1 MFRYIKTALLPSL
14 PPINMACCTKPVEDL
29 RKPTFGDNFPLAVP
43 LNILYTKTL
52 QVNVW
57 CIDPSQREDCVVS
70 FGFYY
75 ESCWQKNIC
84 DCFMINWFSD
94 FFLIK
99 ATRRTNS
106 PNLFCQKT
114 LHVSGIS
121 FAHHKEF
128 STVHLALVYF
138 MQVLMTAS
146 KQRQDD
152 SAWKLSS
159 NLHEIYQCRMYS
171 RKLLM
176 VGKGNARNM

>member
-70 FGFYY
+70 FSVYC
-75 ESCWQKNIC
+75 ESCWQKSVS
-84 DCFMINWFSD
+84 DHFMITRFSD

-99 ATRRTNS
+99 PTRRTNF

-114 LHVSGIS
+114 LHAG
-121 FAHHKEF
+121 
-128 STVHLALVYF
+128 
-138 MQVLMTAS
+138 LMTAS
-146 KQRQDD
+146 KQGQDD
-152 SAWKLSS
+152 PAWKLSS
-159 NLHEIYQCRMYS
+159 NLLEMYQCQM
-171 RKLLM
+171 
-176 VGKGNARNM
+176 